1 MGAVFTKISSRKK
14 TVRAITMYGSKKSK
28 TTRVTRAT
36 TRIATLQR
44 GETMEVVET
53 LEQKAEMRLRRP
65 MVRKKRVV
73 ASSKAKRNARQSQ
86 SYLHTRVKIFIG
98 SI

>member
-1 MGAVFTKISSRKK
+1 
-14 TVRAITMYGSKKSK
+14 MYGSKKSK

-44 GETMEVVET
+44 GGTMET

-65 MVRKKRVV
+65 KVRKKRVV
-73 ASSKAKRNARQSQ
+73 ASSKAKHNARQSQ
-86 SYLHTRVKIFIG
+86 SCRLMQAKIFIG

>member
-14 TVRAITMYGSKKSK
+14 IARAITKFGSMKSK

-65 MVRKKRVV
+65 MVRKKLVV

-86 SYLHTRVKIFIG
+86 SCRLMQAKIFIG

>member
-14 TVRAITMYGSKKSK
+14 TVRAITKFGSKNSK
-28 TTRVTRAT
+28 KTRAT